1 MAIDAYVGKPGSGK
15 SYSVVAYV
23 IIPSLQQGRH
33 VVTNI
38 PLNIDLLKEAY
49 PNGEVTQLPDD
60 WFSVP
65 TIADFVPNGCVLVLD
80 ELWRRWPQGMR
91 ANQAHLQDKALL
103 AEHRHRVDDK
113 GNSMRIVLVTQDLS
127 QVASFARTLIETTYR
142 VRSIKRNKLFTTFIY
157 DGFVT
162 GDSPP
167 TSKLNRQTS
176 PTRYNKDI
184 FKFYSSATQSESG
197 NVGNESTADRRNSIF
212 KSITLWIFIVIF
224 VGGFFVAY
232 YFITGFFDQSKE
244 VVNVPASPALS
255 SGVALKPAF
264 KSSNDWR
271 LSGFIHKAS
280 PHSKG
285 KSLAVVF
292 NKFGQ
297 AKYISFNHCQYDE
310 DFLSVSCLVD
320 NEKIDFYTGSV
331 PRGIMGAFMGD
342 TGQRSATSSRP

>member
-23 IIPSLQQGRH
+23 IIPSLEQGRH

-38 PLNIDLLKEAY
+38 PLNIDLLKEKY
-49 PNGEVTQLPDD
+49 PKGKVTQLPDD
-60 WFSVP
+60 WYSVP
-65 TIADFVPNGCVLVLD
+65 SISDFAPNGCVLVLD

-91 ANQAHLQDKALL
+91 ANQADLQDKSLL
-103 AEHRHRVDDK
+103 AEHRHRVDEK
-113 GNSMRIVLVTQDLS
+113 GNSMRIVFVTQDLS
-127 QVASFARTLIETTYR
+127 QIATFSRTLIDATYR

-157 DGFVT
+157 EGSVT

-167 TSKLNRQTS
+167 VTKLIRQTP
-176 PTRYNKDI
+176 PTKFNKDY
-184 FKFYSSATQSESG
+184 FKFYSSATQSHSG
-197 NVGNESTADRRNSIF
+197 NVGDESTADRRNSIF

-224 VGGFFVAY
+224 LGGFFVAY
-232 YFITGFFDQSKE
+232 YFISGFFKQSE
-244 VVNVPASPALS
+244 SIVNSPASPALS
-255 SGVALKPAF
+255 SGVAFKPSF
-264 KSSNDWR
+264 KASSDWR
-271 LSGFIHKAS
+271 LSGFIHRAS
-280 PHSKG
+280 PQSKG

-297 AKYISFNHCQYDE
+297 AKYISFNHCKYDE
-310 DFLSVSCLVD
+310 DFLSVSCLIE

-342 TGQRSATSSRP
+342 TGQRSAASSRP